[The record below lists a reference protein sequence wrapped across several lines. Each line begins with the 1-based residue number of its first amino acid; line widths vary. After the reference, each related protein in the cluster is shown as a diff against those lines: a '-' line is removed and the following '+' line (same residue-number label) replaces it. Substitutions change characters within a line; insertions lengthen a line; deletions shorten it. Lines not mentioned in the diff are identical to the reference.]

1 MEDKTRQELDEAL
14 KIIHD
19 ELMRFHSDRG
29 LLALIKVCDLM
40 ILTLSSIKSKLNDS
54 SQPLLKL
61 LKPENPN
68 SKNIFPKAKAQK
80 FTLI

>member
-54 SQPLLKL
+54 S
-61 LKPENPN
+61 N
-68 SKNIFPKAKAQK
+68 
-80 FTLI
+80 